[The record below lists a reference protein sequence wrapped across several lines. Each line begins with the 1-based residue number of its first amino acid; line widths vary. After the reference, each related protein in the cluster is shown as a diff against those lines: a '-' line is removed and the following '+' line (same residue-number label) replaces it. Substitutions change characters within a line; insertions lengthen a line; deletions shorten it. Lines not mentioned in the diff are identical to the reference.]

1 MSLKWTYPSPRP
13 EMASIMIVEDE
24 PDIAELYRLFLESAS
39 HKIVGIYADPTEAL
53 SQVGLEGFPD
63 LVILDERLGARSG
76 TAYLQSFREIF
87 RGSRL
92 LLVSA
97 DNEAVSKAEEL
108 GFDEAK
114 RKPVTLRHLL
124 ENIAGLL
131 SRPPRS
137 S

>member
-1 MSLKWTYPSPRP
+1 
-13 EMASIMIVEDE
+13 MASIMIVEDE
-24 PDIAELYRLFLESAS
+24 PDIAELYRLFLESES
-39 HKIVGIYADPTEAL
+39 HQIVGIYSDPIEAL
-53 SQVGLEGFPD
+53 AQVGLRGYPD

-76 TAYLQSFREIF
+76 SSYLRSFREIF

-97 DNEAVSKAEEL
+97 DNEAVERAEEL

-124 ENIAGLL
+124 ENISGLL
-131 SRPPRS
+131 SRPARSAKPR
-137 S
+137 